1 MIRFLRQNRVSTL
14 RGLAELVIIVFGV
27 LIALAVD
34 EWRDDIQLAEQRSHI
49 LSTLLVDLEEDRRDY
64 EDFNATSQRRSQAAQ
79 FLLSYSITGDSITGD
94 LKSTEWTG
102 SPGEAIF
109 QLAYSA
115 RIQTTRSG
123 FMEMISAGGRMAV
136 YDDDLRSQILKYY
149 SLATDRAAVNGFI
162 TPQTQRFNAA
172 LEAIGVSPSD
182 RDSIDARSVMAN
194 PTASA
199 LVRTLGETAEFASV
213 YIDDLVEANHQLAE
227 SIRRALDDE

>member
-1 MIRFLRQNRVSTL
+1 MIRFLRQNRISAL
-14 RGLAELVIIVFGV
+14 RGLVELMIIVFGV

-34 EWRDDIQLAEQRSHI
+34 EWRDNIQLAEQRRHI
-49 LSTLLVDLEEDRRDY
+49 LSTLLVDLEEDRIDY
-64 EDFNATSQRRSQAAQ
+64 EEFNTTARRRSRAAQ
-79 FLLSYSITGDSITGD
+79 FLLSYSTAGAPA
-94 LKSTEWTG
+94 STEWTG

-149 SLATDRAAVNGFI
+149 SLATDRAAVNEFI

-182 RDSIDARSVMAN
+182 RDAIDARSVMAN
-194 PTASA
+194 STASA
-199 LVRTLGETAEFASV
+199 TVTTMGETAEFASV
-213 YIDDLVEANHQLAE
+213 YIEDLVEANHRLAE
-227 SIRRALDDE
+227 SIRKALDVE